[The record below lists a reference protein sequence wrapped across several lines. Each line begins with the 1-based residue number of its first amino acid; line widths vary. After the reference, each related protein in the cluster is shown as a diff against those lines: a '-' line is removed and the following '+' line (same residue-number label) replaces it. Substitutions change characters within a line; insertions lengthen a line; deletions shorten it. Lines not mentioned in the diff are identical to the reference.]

1 MPNVLSS
8 ITASPTSIAS
18 GGSTRITIAYEAT
31 QLGTVEFACSPP
43 FTVSPALTSVAPD
56 PDGRASLSLTIRR
69 RDPHP
74 ALERCDV
81 LATFFSSS
89 LHFFVGVER

>member
-1 MPNVLSS
+1 MPNVLAS

-31 QLGTVEFACSPP
+31 QLGTVEFTCSPP
-43 FTVSPALTSVAPD
+43 FTVAPASTSLAPD
-56 PDGRASLSLTIRR
+56 PDGRASLDLTIRR
-69 RDPHP
+69 RDPHA

-89 LHFFVGVER
+89 LHFFVGVDR

>member
-1 MPNVLSS
+1 MPNVLAS
-8 ITASPTSIAS
+8 ITASPTSIVS

-31 QLGTVEFACSPP
+31 QLGTVEFTCSPP
-43 FTVSPALTSVAPD
+43 FTISPTSTSLAPD
-56 PDGRASLSLTIRR
+56 PDGRASLNLTIRR

-89 LHFFVGVER
+89 LHFFIGVER